1 MTRTFTSTSDFL
13 TNAVP
18 GETFTPEPLQRSETT
33 LRFMERLTDHHA
45 QRERA
50 AGGLVQSITTTHRGK
65 ADYIDHRP
73 EYAYW
78 TYLTTCPMFADDVVV
93 TTVIDVGG
101 ETGTLD
107 VTPAKRMSRKTLR
120 DLHARLV
127 AAYYETRHTDRA
139 VGE

>member
-1 MTRTFTSTSDFL
+1 MTHPFTSTSDFL
-13 TNAVP
+13 ANATP
-18 GETFTPEPLQRSETT
+18 GDTFTTDPGQRSETT

-50 AGGLVQSITTTHRGK
+50 SGGIVESVTTTHRGE
-65 ADYIDHRP
+65 P

-78 TYLTTCPMFADDVVV
+78 TYLTTNPMFADDIVV
-93 TTVIDVGG
+93 TTVVDGGG
-101 ETGTLD
+101 EMGTLD

-120 DLHARLV
+120 DIHARV
-127 AAYYETRHTDRA
+127 TAAYYGTQHAEHA